1 MYEIKATDN
10 CSKRIDG
17 TNKIICLSDRWSTSL
32 VQELIRDLNITIFF
46 KKAKD
51 KQYGIKV
58 GETENWTGI
67 MGLLQQNKAD
77 LTFDWLTFTASRA
90 NAVDFGTPLGF
101 QYQGLY
107 MVKMDSRMK
116 HVYFLDI
123 FSTNYWTILCITA
136 IIAALF
142 LSLLVHNSPENN
154 RLSLPTHNIC
164 QSESIRTGMAMTYL
178 AFLGLDVYS
187 AKRTQDIPS
196 SLSIRIFILTVCVL
210 GMIALNTF
218 YAGLASRLTIENTP
232 TPIDSLEDIANNPSY
247 RLTIQ
252 KGGNTESFF
261 AESCDLPIRKI
272 WNNRKSQIVY
282 HTDKILA
289 ENQILRDPTLVL
301 SGANSFEE
309 TSKNY
314 PCKITKLSKTYS
326 KKPYG
331 FAFTPNSAYQKLLNF
346 KIMQYKMFGINDHL
360 AKDTINSGAHGCK
373 ETTTHQHALGYS
385 DIIVPF
391 WIVAVG
397 LTFSLLFIFVEL
409 IVYKIIYLKEF
420 SQISTW
426 SN

>member
-1 MYEIKATDN
+1 
-10 CSKRIDG
+10 
-17 TNKIICLSDRWSTSL
+17 
-32 VQELIRDLNITIFF
+32 
-46 KKAKD
+46 
-51 KQYGIKV
+51 
-58 GETENWTGI
+58 
-67 MGLLQQNKAD
+67 
-77 LTFDWLTFTASRA
+77 
-90 NAVDFGTPLGF
+90 
-101 QYQGLY
+101 
-107 MVKMDSRMK
+107 MVKMETRMK

-136 IIAALF
+136 IISTLV
-142 LSLLVHNSPENN
+142 LTLLVNNSPEND
-154 RLSLPTHNIC
+154 RLSSPTHNIC
-164 QSESIRTGMAMTYL
+164 QSESIPTGMAMTYL

-196 SLSIRIFILTVCVL
+196 SLSIRIFIFTVCVL

-261 AESCDLPIRKI
+261 AESSELPIRKI

-282 HTDKILA
+282 HTAKTLA
-289 ENQILRDPTLVL
+289 ENQILRDPTLVYF
-301 SGANSFEE
+301 GVDSFEQ

-326 KKPYG
+326 KQSYG

-360 AKDTINSGAHGCK
+360 AKDTINSHAHGCK
-373 ETTTHQHALGYS
+373 ETTTYQHALGYS

-397 LTFSLLFIFVEL
+397 STFSLLFIFSEL
-409 IVYKIIYLKEF
+409 IVYKIIYLKQF
-420 SQISTW
+420 PQISTW